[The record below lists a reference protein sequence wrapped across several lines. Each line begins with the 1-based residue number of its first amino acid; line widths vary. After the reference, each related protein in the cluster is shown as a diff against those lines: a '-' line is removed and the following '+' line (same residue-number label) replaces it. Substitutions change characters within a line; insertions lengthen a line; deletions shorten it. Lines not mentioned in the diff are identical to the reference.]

1 MTQVM
6 TPGFQTNGYE
16 IRNPSN
22 AAPNVRAAPARAAAW
37 QHGQAAKRAKI
48 RLNGTGKMRV
58 GIPYG
63 FIKYTVR
70 DRAIE
75 IERPSR
81 SVSIS
86 KATYGKLRRNGRF
99 S

>member
-1 MTQVM
+1 MK
-6 TPGFQTNGYE
+6 

-37 QHGQAAKRAKI
+37 QHGQAGKRAKM

-63 FIKYTVR
+63 FIKYTGVISVKIILVR
-70 DRAIE
+70 HGGHTMLFTMNFTKIYLSCFE
-75 IERPSR
+75 
-81 SVSIS
+81 V
-86 KATYGKLRRNGRF
+86 F
-99 S
+99 F